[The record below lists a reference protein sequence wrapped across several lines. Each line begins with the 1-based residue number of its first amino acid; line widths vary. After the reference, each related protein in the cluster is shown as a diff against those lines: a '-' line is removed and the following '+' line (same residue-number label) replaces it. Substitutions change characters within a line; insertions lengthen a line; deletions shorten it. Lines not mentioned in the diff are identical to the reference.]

1 MKKKMFSQA
10 AELFVEAARLVL
22 DQKKILHLKVYREVC
37 FRIAACMQELDEL
50 ELSIEFVKRAQGVPL
65 EEVLLDSE

>member
-22 DQKKILHLKVYREVC
+22 DQKKILHLKVYIEVC